1 MVIER
6 PSTDT
11 DDEVVTSARDGVGW
25 IVLNR
30 PRAIN
35 ALTTGMIEQIDA
47 ALDRW
52 EHDGSVRVIVLAGA
66 GERGLCAGG
75 DVVAVRAA
83 GLAGDLD
90 AGRFFEREY
99 DVDLRLATSSVLVV
113 AVMDGVVMGGG
124 LGLSAFAAHRK
135 SSHTRTPRV
144 SPLRPAGPP
153 RRTEYNTAW
162 LVMLTSRHQVHMAF
176 ALGLVSAWVSRIVT
190 SPSSV
195 GTLT

>member
-99 DVDLRLATSSVLVV
+99 DVDLRLATSSVPVV

-124 LGLSAFAAHRK
+124 LGLSADEIAAAR
-135 SSHTRTPRV
+135 
-144 SPLRPAGPP
+144 
-153 RRTEYNTAW
+153 
-162 LVMLTSRHQVHMAF
+162 
-176 ALGLVSAWVSRIVT
+176 GLAA
-190 SPSSV
+190 
-195 GTLT
+195 

>member
-66 GERGLCAGG
+66 GEREGFRATSLETLRQM
-75 DVVAVRAA
+75 VAA
-83 GLAGDLD
+83 GVGMTLLPMLAVQTPVPASPDVALLPF
-90 AGRFFEREY
+90 AGEPPHRRIAMGW
-99 DVDLRLATSSVLVV
+99 RRSS
-113 AVMDGVVMGGG
+113 A
-124 LGLSAFAAHRK
+124 S
-135 SSHTRTPRV
+135 
-144 SPLRPAGPP
+144 
-153 RRTEYNTAW
+153 RR
-162 LVMLTSRHQVHMAF
+162 
-176 ALGLVSAWVSRIVT
+176 
-190 SPSSV
+190 
-195 GTLT
+195 